1 MNNVG
6 RQVFDFYPT
15 TVWFRFKL
23 PDGSAARGLGL
34 RVRRPALTTVSH
46 DTSWFMSFFLFV
58 KCFLFVFFFFH
69 VLNKYIN
76 LGKMQ
81 YKLNH
86 LTLSFDLT
94 DFLDRMPASLVTYR
108 TCILHLSRNPWT
120 YSSPSLRS
128 NWNLFFSISVSLRL
142 IQSNVFTIIVW
153 INKPKS
159 SCDLRLSERC
169 LQVQEEC
176 RFSQRHT
183 TSQFYF
189 SNCPKPQFP
198 PAKNTGRSI

>member
-1 MNNVG
+1 
-6 RQVFDFYPT
+6 
-15 TVWFRFKL
+15 
-23 PDGSAARGLGL
+23 
-34 RVRRPALTTVSH
+34 
-46 DTSWFMSFFLFV
+46 
-58 KCFLFVFFFFH
+58 
-69 VLNKYIN
+69 
-76 LGKMQ
+76 MQ
-81 YKLNH
+81 YKLHH

-94 DFLDRMPASLVTYR
+94 DFLDHMPASLVTYR
-108 TCILHLSRNPWT
+108 TCILHLSM
-120 YSSPSLRS
+120 
-128 NWNLFFSISVSLRL
+128 NLFVTISRVQLKSFFSISVSLRL

-176 RFSQRHT
+176 RFSQGHT